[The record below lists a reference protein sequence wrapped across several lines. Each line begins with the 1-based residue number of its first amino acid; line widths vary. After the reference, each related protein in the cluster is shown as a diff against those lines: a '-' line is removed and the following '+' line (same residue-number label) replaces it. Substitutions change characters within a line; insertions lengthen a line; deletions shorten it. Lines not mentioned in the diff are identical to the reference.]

1 MNCLHNIIITG
12 RQAVSFPEVVIFFM
26 QIKEDNI
33 MIRTDAVRLTTI
45 KAFAY
50 RQKQADGDIGIVIVK
65 PDGKQPGIAGISKK
79 TGEPIPT
86 ANTNQK
92 IYPIEA
98 FKEAMELTKGLR
110 FEKQGPL
117 KVNKGMLREPKAA
130 PVEEEVKLNED
141 ACQKIAAKYIDKN
154 GAFSYDLIN
163 KELISFAKRSSIV
176 RGMIE
181 DGKSAKAISTYI
193 VNNKFR
199 NLAGNQNL
207 TDQEI
212 AKIVEVLDGT
222 SKRGIFKEL
231 NAEIRKL
238 LAANKK

>member
-1 MNCLHNIIITG
+1 
-12 RQAVSFPEVVIFFM
+12 
-26 QIKEDNI
+26 
-33 MIRTDAVRLTTI
+33 MIRTDAVKLTTM
-45 KAFAY
+45 KAYAC
-50 RQKQADGDIGIVIVK
+50 RQKQADGDIGIIIVK

-79 TGEPIPT
+79 TGEPVPT

-92 IYPIEA
+92 VFPIEA

-117 KVNKGMLREPKAA
+117 KVTKGMFKEPKAE
-130 PVEEEVKLNED
+130 PVEEVVVLNEE
-141 ACQKIAAKYIDKN
+141 ACRQIAAHYTDKN
-154 GAFSYDLIN
+154 GNLSYDLIN

-181 DGKSAKAISTYI
+181 NGKSAKAISTYI

-199 NLAGNQNL
+199 NIAANQDL
-207 TDQEI
+207 TDKEI
-212 AKIVEVLDGT
+212 GKIVEVLDGV
-222 SKRGIFKEL
+222 SKQGIFKQL